1 MAVTPRRRG
10 PAAGSS
16 LWLIRR
22 RIARRQQP
30 RVRLRGPPL
39 SAPPDHHDSA
49 RGHSRTL
56 AHAMS
61 SAHRLIV
68 VGSSRISFAAIERL
82 MDGFAAIERLMDGD
96 GGAHTAGLPSEQVL
110 RWVAGVVGGMRVVS
124 VENAS
129 RSAHRPSGTFR
140 LRVEGTS
147 TGATDLI
154 LKVSVPRWIT
164 DGMVITNARA
174 LRLAETHGLAGPRL
188 IAADLDGRASG
199 TVATL
204 ETFLSGSS
212 DLPPMVSAA
221 RLREAGAAI
230 ARVNAVVLAPQAD
243 LPPWCAADDRAAD
256 RRRGRTPTTPLLK
269 EADERVRSHGVPAA
283 ASVFLHGDV
292 WGGNMLW
299 EGDRCVAL
307 IDWKG
312 AGVGDPGVDL
322 GSLRMQMALQ
332 YGQDAPAHV
341 LEGWQR
347 QAGRAAIA
355 VPYWD
360 AVAALNTPTVI
371 HGEWLPG
378 FAGDGSPLDAAAVTE
393 RRDAFLRTALDQLP
407 TPIS

>member
-1 MAVTPRRRG
+1 
-10 PAAGSS
+10 
-16 LWLIRR
+16 
-22 RIARRQQP
+22 
-30 RVRLRGPPL
+30 
-39 SAPPDHHDSA
+39 
-49 RGHSRTL
+49 
-56 AHAMS
+56 
-61 SAHRLIV
+61 
-68 VGSSRISFAAIERL
+68 
-82 MDGFAAIERLMDGD
+82 MDGD
-96 GGAHTAGLPSEQVL
+96 GGSHTAALPSEQVL
-110 RWVAGVVGGMRVVS
+110 RWVAGVVGGMRVAS
-124 VENAS
+124 IENPS
-129 RSAHRPSGTFR
+129 RSTHRPPGTFR

-147 TGATDLI
+147 TGSTDLI
-154 LKVSVPRWIT
+154 LKLSVPRWIT
-164 DGMVITNARA
+164 DGMVISNARA
-174 LRLAETHGLAGPRL
+174 LQLAETHGLAAPRL
-188 IAADLDGRASG
+188 IAADLDGRDSG

-256 RRRGRTPTTPLLK
+256 RRRGWTPTTPLLQQ
-269 EADERVRSHGVPAA
+269 ADERVRSHGVPAA
-283 ASVFLHGDV
+283 PSVFLHGDV

-341 LEGWQR
+341 LDGWQR

-393 RRDAFLRTALDQLP
+393 RRDAFLRAALDQLP
-407 TPIS
+407 ARIS

>member
-1 MAVTPRRRG
+1 
-10 PAAGSS
+10 
-16 LWLIRR
+16 
-22 RIARRQQP
+22 
-30 RVRLRGPPL
+30 
-39 SAPPDHHDSA
+39 
-49 RGHSRTL
+49 
-56 AHAMS
+56 
-61 SAHRLIV
+61 
-68 VGSSRISFAAIERL
+68 
-82 MDGFAAIERLMDGD
+82 
-96 GGAHTAGLPSEQVL
+96 
-110 RWVAGVVGGMRVVS
+110 
-124 VENAS
+124 
-129 RSAHRPSGTFR
+129 
-140 LRVEGTS
+140 
-147 TGATDLI
+147 
-154 LKVSVPRWIT
+154 
-164 DGMVITNARA
+164 VITNARA
-174 LRLAETHGLAGPRL
+174 LRLAEARGLVAPRL
-188 IAADLDGRASG
+188 IAADLDGTASG

-212 DLPPMVSAA
+212 DLPPMVSAV

-230 ARVNAVVLAPQAD
+230 ARVNAVVLESQAD
-243 LPPWCAADDRAAD
+243 LPYRPRPIAVDDRATE
-256 RRRGRTPTTPLLK
+256 RRRGWMPTTPLLHR
-269 EADERVRSHGVPAA
+269 ADERVRSHRVPAA
-283 ASVFLHGDV
+283 VSVFVHGDV

-307 IDWKG
+307 IDWKT

-332 YGQDAPAHV
+332 YGQDAPARV